1 MLVLTRKVDE
11 RIHVGDQVTI
21 TIVRI
26 GPGCVRIG
34 VDAPPHMEIL
44 RGELTHGQRAV
55 ALAGT
60 DGEGQS

>member
-11 RIHVGDQVTI
+11 RINVGDDVTI

-34 VDAPPHMEIL
+34 VEAPPHMAIL
-44 RGELTHGQRAV
+44 RGELVDGPSSV

-60 DGEGQS
+60 DSDVAG

>member
-11 RIHVGDQVTI
+11 RIQVGSDVTI

-34 VDAPPHMEIL
+34 IEAPPHMEIL
-44 RGELTHGQRAV
+44 RGELAQVQPSA
-55 ALAGT
+55 ALAMSGAE
-60 DGEGQS
+60 DG

>member
-11 RIHVGDQVTI
+11 RIHIGDDVTI

-34 VDAPPHMEIL
+34 VEAPPHMDIL
-44 RGELTHGQRAV
+44 RGELTQGSSSV
-55 ALAGT
+55 ALAGS
-60 DGEGQS
+60 DSDVAV